1 MAILGN
7 AALLEVE
14 INAGLEVFKVLE
26 PEVQKGL
33 IGLFHLFHSKQNEVK
48 AAQAALNPLVGEM
61 VAKSDGSSTIP
72 NPDAPL
78 TS

>member
-1 MAILGN
+1 MAILGG

-33 IGLFHLFHSKQNEVK
+33 IGLFHLFHRKQNEAK
-48 AAQAALNPLVGEM
+48 AAQAALNPP
-61 VAKSDGSSTIP
+61 SRRDGRKERLIVDDPES
-72 NPDAPL
+72 
-78 TS
+78 